1 MGTGVITA
9 IPLLLFGAAANRV
22 PLTMM
27 GLLQYLTPIIQ
38 FAIGVAVL
46 GETMP
51 PARWA
56 GFVIVWAALVVFSY
70 DGLRQGG
77 RNRTARRNAATDESA
92 DVEAPI

>member
-1 MGTGVITA
+1 
-9 IPLLLFGAAANRV
+9 
-22 PLTMM
+22 M

-38 FAIGVAVL
+38 FAIGVVVL

-56 GFVIVWAALVVFSY
+56 GFVIVWAALVVFSF

-77 RNRTARRNAATDESA
+77 RNRTARRSASSDEASA
-92 DVEAPI
+92 VEAPI